1 MRDTKSRTP
10 AGGRAAAGG
19 TSGGGK
25 TPGGKASAGK
35 SGSSGRASTG
45 GGRRGSRSVEAPKV
59 RVPRA
64 AAAAD
69 GARTPR
75 GDKPSR
81 AGNASTT
88 GAGARPPKP
97 KAPSKGPAPAKTPE
111 RLRGIAGLGSGGTVA
126 FPAVHYLGSLDSATG
141 LPGTIPEFAL
151 IGRSNVGKS
160 SLLNALCGSRKL
172 ARTGRTP
179 GRTQRIHLFEVRSH
193 EGVELRL
200 CDLPGYG
207 HAAAGAKVA
216 AGFGPMIE
224 SFLLGR
230 PMLRRVLLL
239 FDARRTPDEDTL
251 GFLAW
256 LREQGVAFEV
266 VITKVDKLSHT
277 GRGATL
283 ATLQQAL
290 ELSSPPVATSV
301 TDGSGVEAL
310 RDRLCA
316 WASSTRAGRRR

>member
-1 MRDTKSRTP
+1 MRDTTGRPPT
-10 AGGRAAAGG
+10 GGR
-19 TSGGGK
+19 T
-25 TPGGKASAGK
+25 TTGGKAST
-35 SGSSGRASTG
+35 SGRTSGG
-45 GGRRGSRSVEAPKV
+45 GGRRGARSVEAPKA
-59 RVPRA
+59 RVSRATAATAGGARVSAPRDGKPARA
-64 AAAAD
+64 ATA
-69 GARTPR
+69 T
-75 GDKPSR
+75 
-81 AGNASTT
+81 
-88 GAGARPPKP
+88 AGARSTKP
-97 KAPSKGPAPAKTPE
+97 KAPTGGPAPAKKAE

-141 LPGTIPEFAL
+141 LPGTVPEFAL

-179 GRTQRIHLFEVRSH
+179 GRTQRIHIFEVRSF

-207 HAAAGAKVA
+207 HAAAGAAVA

-283 ATLQQAL
+283 AALQKAL

-301 TDGSGVEAL
+301 SDGSGVEAL

-316 WASSTRAGRRR
+316 WASSSRTGRRR